1 MEKLGLNVSELIW
14 QIVAFGLLIFL
25 LQRFLYRPVLRMLD
39 ERRSR
44 IDQSMRD
51 AQTAAEKASAAQAE
65 FERRITESKKE
76 AQAILAQANDTSAKL
91 KEELLI
97 EAREQA
103 RQLVEKAKEEIEAER
118 ARTMGQL
125 EKQVADLAITVSQRV
140 IGESLSEE
148 TQRRLIG
155 DFLNRTGDLK

>member
-1 MEKLGLNVSELIW
+1 MERLGLNVSELIW
-14 QIVAFGLLIFL
+14 QIVAFGLLIFV

-51 AQTAAEKASAAQAE
+51 AQTAAEKAAAAQAE
-65 FERRITESKKE
+65 FERRINDSKKE
-76 AQAILAQANDTSAKL
+76 AQVILAKANETSAKL
-91 KEELLI
+91 KEELLV

-103 RQLVEKAKEEIEAER
+103 RELVDKAKEEIEAER
-118 ARTMGQL
+118 ARTMSQL
-125 EKQVADLAITVSQRV
+125 EKQIADLAITVSQRV
-140 IGESLSEE
+140 IGESLNEE